1 MNWYH
6 IYQRSQLAAVPW
18 ELFKQTIRWNLEATE
33 FILEYVNEPADK
45 TGVMNRDE
53 AAAYTKTSAWDDGE
67 PWASMYN
74 GEG

>member
-6 IYQRSQLAAVPW
+6 LYQRSELAMVPW
-18 ELFKQTIRWNLEATE
+18 ELFKQTIRWNLAATE

-45 TGVMNRDE
+45 TGVMTRDE
-53 AAAYTKTSAWDDGE
+53 AAAYTKTSLWDDGE
-67 PWASMYN
+67 PWASLSN